1 MKDASAFNLGGGIA
15 AIGGIGLGKGPKFNL
30 PGALQSGH
38 VWSWIL
44 FFLSLAWLFGLFA
57 AFGGYKGDVAS

>member
-1 MKDASAFNLGGGIA
+1 MDQTAFNVGGGIA
-15 AIGGIGLGKGPKFNL
+15 AIGGVGLGKINI

-44 FFLSLAWLFGLFA
+44 FFVCLAWLFGMFA

>member
-1 MKDASAFNLGGGIA
+1 MIDVGAGVA
-15 AIGGIGLGKGPKFNL
+15 AIGSVGLGRNAAGKFNI

-38 VWSWIL
+38 VWSWII
-44 FFLSLAWLFGLFA
+44 FVACLAWLFGLFA